1 MLIRE
6 PQISM
11 VFLRQDPVSN
21 IQTRSETLLFSRRT
35 AMRMDFTAATWL
47 IEPKVFKM
55 TKNKEKGRHMT

>member
-1 MLIRE
+1 
-6 PQISM
+6 M